1 MSLRQTLNICM
12 LEDDSDDRYLTQEVT
27 ENLGFDLHIDFF
39 SSSHDLLNSL
49 AEKNADLI
57 LLDYNSTPENGL
69 DVLKKLKRIDGAKSI
84 PVVILSDSLEPRHR
98 NECYAAGASAV
109 VIKPRSMQETKRKIS
124 SFFTYWTEV
133 VER

>member
-1 MSLRQTLNICM
+1 MPQKNLHIAM
-12 LEDDSDDRYLTQEVT
+12 LEHDSDDRYLTKEVMK
-27 ENLGFDLHIDFF
+27 ELGFDLHIDFF
-39 SSSHDLLNSL
+39 SNSQDLFDSL
-49 AEKNADLI
+49 AEKKADLI

-69 DVLKKLKRIDGAKSI
+69 DVLNKLKATGYSKAI
-84 PVVILSDSLEPRHR
+84 PVVILSESLEPSHR
-98 NECYAAGASAV
+98 NDCYPAGASAV